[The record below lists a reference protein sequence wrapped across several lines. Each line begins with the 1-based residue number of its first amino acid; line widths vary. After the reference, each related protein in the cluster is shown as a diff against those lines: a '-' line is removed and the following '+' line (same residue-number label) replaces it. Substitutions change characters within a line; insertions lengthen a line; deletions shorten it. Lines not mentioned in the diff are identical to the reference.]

1 MSNTKQVQLGEVD
14 SLEALS
20 LVDNTVDF
28 LSTTGRKE
36 VQSLRQWTQKRS
48 KAISHTLPFA
58 EHGFS
63 MLIRVWKGGKST
75 SILFDTGCSSDG
87 VVVNAERMGVDLK
100 EVEYIVLSHGHYDH
114 TGGLISALKAI
125 GKAGLPVIAHPDVFK
140 ARGSANPNGTVRA
153 YPEFPTHEQLKTAR
167 LIETKQPFL
176 VAGDTVLV
184 TGEIPRETSF
194 EKGYLQHRALVEGVW
209 RADPLI
215 WDDQAVAFNV
225 KGKGLVVV
233 SGCAHAGI
241 INTVRYA
248 QRVTGVADVC
258 AVVGGFHLAGKDCEA
273 RIGQSVEEMRRI
285 NPGLVVP
292 CHCSGWRAKFALAAA
307 LPDAFVWNS
316 VGNLYRL

>member
-1 MSNTKQVQLGEVD
+1 MNNTKQVQLGEID
-14 SLEALS
+14 SLEVLS
-20 LVDNTVDF
+20 LVDNTADF
-28 LSTTGRKE
+28 LSTTDRKE
-36 VQSLRQWTQKRS
+36 VRSFRQWTQKRS
-48 KAISHTLPFA
+48 KGMSHTLPFA

-63 MLIRVWKGGKST
+63 MLIRAWKGGKPT

-87 VVVNAERMGVDLK
+87 VVVNAERMGVNVK

-114 TGGLISALKAI
+114 TGGLLSALKAI
-125 GKAGLPVIAHPDVFK
+125 GKVDLPVIAHPDVFK
-140 ARGSANPNGTVRA
+140 ARGSANSDGTVRA
-153 YPEFPTHEQLKTAR
+153 YPEFPSREQLKKAR
-167 LIETKQPFL
+167 LIETKQPL
-176 VAGDTVLV
+176 RVAGDAALV

-194 EKGYLQHRALVEGVW
+194 EKGYLQHKALVGGVW
-209 RADPLI
+209 RADPWI
-215 WDDQAVAFNV
+215 WDDRAIAFNV

-248 QRVTGVADVC
+248 QRVTGVVDVC
-258 AVVGGFHLAGKDCEA
+258 AVIGGFHLAGKDGEG
-273 RIGQSVEEMRRI
+273 RIGQTVEELRRI

-292 CHCSGWRAKFALAAA
+292 CHCSGWRAKFALASA

>member
-14 SLEALS
+14 SLEAIS

-36 VQSLRQWTQKRS
+36 VQSFRQWTQKRS
-48 KAISHTLPFA
+48 KAVSHTLPFA

-63 MLIRVWKGGKST
+63 MLIRIWKGGKST
-75 SILFDTGCSSDG
+75 SILFDTGCSPDC
-87 VVVNAERMGVDLK
+87 VVVNAECMGVDLK
-100 EVEYIVLSHGHYDH
+100 EVEFIVLSHGHFDH
-114 TGGLISALKAI
+114 TGGLLSALKAI
-125 GKAGLPVIAHPDVFK
+125 GRADLPVIAHPDVFK

-153 YPEFPTHEQLKTAR
+153 YPEFPTREQLKTAR
-167 LIETKQPFL
+167 LMETRQPLL
-176 VAGDTVLV
+176 VAADTVLV
-184 TGEIPRETSF
+184 TGEIPRETPF

-209 RADPLI
+209 RADPWI
-215 WDDQAVAFNV
+215 WDDQAIAFNV

-258 AVVGGFHLAGKDCEA
+258 AVVGGFHLAGKECEA

-285 NPGLVVP
+285 SPGLVVP

-307 LPDAFVWNS
+307 LPGAFVWNN